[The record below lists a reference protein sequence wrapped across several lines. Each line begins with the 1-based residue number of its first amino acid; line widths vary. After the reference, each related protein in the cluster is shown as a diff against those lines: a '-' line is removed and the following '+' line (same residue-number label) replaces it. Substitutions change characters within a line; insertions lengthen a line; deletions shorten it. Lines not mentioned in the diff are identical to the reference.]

1 MARYEEI
8 SMNGIVTPELPDIVT
23 LLAQCIQNEPL
34 RFFLFKWVDIIYAL
48 FAALFVIS
56 IFWLIGR
63 KRELIPGRLQNFGEL
78 VNGGFDDF
86 VVSVLG
92 QEGRRFTPFIGTL
105 FLYILTMNLMGL
117 IPFLRSPTANWSTT
131 FALAIC
137 VFIYVQYAAFKELG
151 FLGYFDHL
159 MGKPRGAMAF
169 TVIFPI
175 FFFCLHLISELVRPL
190 TLSLR
195 LRSNIWG
202 DDLLLAILSRFGIAG
217 LPLILFSTFLALIA
231 AVVQAA
237 VFCLLTTVYFALI
250 MHHEDNKKEEVA
262 HGL

>member
-1 MARYEEI
+1 MNEI
-8 SMNGIVTPELPDIVT
+8 VQPELPDIIT
-23 LLAQCIQNEPL
+23 LVAHHAQNEAL
-34 RFFLFKWVDIIYAL
+34 RSFLLHWVDIIYAV
-48 FAALFVIS
+48 FAALFIIA
-56 IFWLIGR
+56 IFWMAGK
-63 KRELIPGRLQNFGEL
+63 KRSLIPGRLQSFAEL
-78 VNGGFDDF
+78 IIGGLDDF
-86 VVSVLG
+86 VASVLG
-92 QEGRRFTPFIGTL
+92 QDGRKFTPFIGTL

-131 FALAIC
+131 LALSLC
-137 VFIYVQYAAFKELG
+137 VFVYVQYTAFKEFG

-169 TVIFPI
+169 TLIFPI
-175 FFFCLHLISELVRPL
+175 FFFFLHLISELVRPI

-202 DDLLLAILSRFGIAG
+202 DDLLLAILNQFGIMG
-217 LPLILFSTFLALIA
+217 LPLIFFSTFLALIA

-237 VFCLLTTVYFALI
+237 VFCLLTIVYFALI
-250 MHHEDNKKEEVA
+250 MHHESEEKKEVV

>member
-1 MARYEEI
+1 
-8 SMNGIVTPELPDIVT
+8 MNETTTALPELTDILT
-23 LLAQCIQNEPL
+23 LIARHTRNEPL
-34 RFFLFKWVDIIYAL
+34 RLFLLRWENIIYAII
-48 FAALFVIS
+48 AASFLII
-56 IFWLIGR
+56 IFWLAGR
-63 KRELIPGRLQNFGEL
+63 KRALIPAKFQNFAEL
-78 VNGGFDDF
+78 LIGSFDDF
-86 VVSVLG
+86 IVSILG
-92 QEGRRFTPFIGTL
+92 RGGRRFTPFIGTL

-117 IPFLRSPTANWSTT
+117 IPFFKSPTANWSTT
-131 FALAIC
+131 LALALC
-137 VFIYVQYAAFKELG
+137 VFAYVQYTAFREFG

-159 MGKPRGAMAF
+159 MGKPRGGMAF

-175 FFFCLHLISELVRPL
+175 FFFCLHLISELVRPI

-202 DDLLLAILSRFGIAG
+202 DDLLLAILSRFGIMG
-217 LPLILFSTFLALIA
+217 LPLILFSTFLSLIA

-250 MHHEDNKKEEVA
+250 VQHDGDEKKEVS

>member
-1 MARYEEI
+1 
-8 SMNGIVTPELPDIVT
+8 MNEMTTDLPELPDILT
-23 LLAQCIQNEPL
+23 LVARHTRNESL
-34 RFFLFKWVDIIYAL
+34 RLFLLRWENIIYAII
-48 FAALFVIS
+48 AAFFLIA
-56 IFWLIGR
+56 IFWIAGR
-63 KRELIPGRLQNFGEL
+63 KRAIIPAKLQNFAEL
-78 VNGGFDDF
+78 VIGSFDDF
-86 VVSVLG
+86 VASVLG
-92 QEGRRFTPFIGTL
+92 QRGRKFTPFIGTL

-117 IPFLRSPTANWSTT
+117 IPFLKSPTANWSTT
-131 FALAIC
+131 FALALC
-137 VFIYVQYAAFKELG
+137 VFVYVQYTAFREFG
-151 FLGYFDHL
+151 FLGYFDHH

-169 TVIFPI
+169 TVIFPL

-202 DDLLLAILSRFGIAG
+202 DDFLLAILNKFGIMG
-217 LPLILFSTFLALIA
+217 LPLIVFSTFLTLVA

-250 MHHEDNKKEEVA
+250 VQHEGDEKKEVV

>member
-1 MARYEEI
+1 MSEI
-8 SMNGIVTPELPDIVT
+8 AHPELPDIIT
-23 LLAQCIQNEPL
+23 LVAQSTHNELL
-34 RFFLFKWVDIIYAL
+34 RSFLLRWVDIIYAVL
-48 FAALFVIS
+48 AAFFIVF
-56 IFWLIGR
+56 IFWLVGK
-63 KRELIPGRLQNFGEL
+63 KRAIIPGRLQSFAEL
-78 VNGGFDDF
+78 VIGNFDDF

-92 QEGRRFTPFIGTL
+92 NEGKRFTPFIGTL
-105 FLYILTMNLMGL
+105 FLYILVMNLMGL
-117 IPFLRSPTANWSTT
+117 IPFLKSPTANWSVTL
-131 FALAIC
+131 ALSLC
-137 VFIYVQYAAFKELG
+137 VFVYVQYTAFKEFG

-169 TVIFPI
+169 TLVFPI
-175 FFFCLHLISELVRPL
+175 FFFCLHLISEVVRPL

-202 DDLLLAILSRFGIAG
+202 DDLLLAILNQFGMIG
-217 LPLILFSTFLALIA
+217 LPLIFFSTFLAIIA

-250 MHHEDNKKEEVA
+250 MHHEGDEKKEVA

>member
-1 MARYEEI
+1 
-8 SMNGIVTPELPDIVT
+8 MNENAQPELPDIIT
-23 LLAQCIQNEPL
+23 IAAQYTQNESL
-34 RFFLFKWVDIIYAL
+34 RLFLLHWVDIIYAL
-48 FAALFVIS
+48 LAALFLII
-56 IFWLIGR
+56 IFWVVGR
-63 KRELIPGRLQNFGEL
+63 KKALIPDRLQSAAEFII
-78 VNGGFDDF
+78 GGLDDF
-86 VVSVLG
+86 VASVLG
-92 QEGRRFTPFIGTL
+92 SEGRRFTPFIGTL
-105 FLYILTMNLMGL
+105 FIYILTMNLMGL

-131 FALAIC
+131 LALALC
-137 VFIYVQYAAFKELG
+137 VFFYVQYIAFKELG

-169 TVIFPI
+169 TLIFPI

-202 DDLLLAILSRFGIAG
+202 DDFLLAILNQFGVMG
-217 LPLILFSTFLALIA
+217 LPLIFFSTFLAIIA

-250 MHHEDNKKEEVA
+250 MHHEGDEKKEVA

>member
-1 MARYEEI
+1 MSEMAQPELADIITLAARY
-8 SMNGIVTPELPDIVT
+8 T
-23 LLAQCIQNEPL
+23 QNEPL
-34 RFFLFKWVDIIYAL
+34 RLFLLRWVDIIYAL
-48 FAALFVIS
+48 FAALFIII
-56 IFWLIGR
+56 IFWVVGR
-63 KRELIPGRLQNFGEL
+63 KRALIPGRLQNFAEL
-78 VNGGFDDF
+78 IIGGLDDF
-86 VVSVLG
+86 VASVLG
-92 QEGRRFTPFIGTL
+92 NEGRRFTPFIGTL

-117 IPFLRSPTANWSTT
+117 VPFLRSPTANWSTT
-131 FALAIC
+131 LALALC
-137 VFIYVQYAAFKELG
+137 VFVYVQYAAFKELG

-159 MGKPRGAMAF
+159 MGKPRGVMAF
-169 TVIFPI
+169 TLVFPL

-202 DDLLLAILSRFGIAG
+202 DDFLLAILNQFGIIG
-217 LPLILFSTFLALIA
+217 LPLIFFSTLLTLVA

-250 MHHEDNKKEEVA
+250 MHHEGDEKKEVA

>member
-1 MARYEEI
+1 MSETAQ
-8 SMNGIVTPELPDIVT
+8 PELPDIVT
-23 LLAQCIQNEPL
+23 LAARYTQNESL
-34 RFFLFKWVDIIYAL
+34 RLFLLQWVDIIYAI
-48 FAALFVIS
+48 FAAFFIII
-56 IFWLIGR
+56 IFWVVGR
-63 KRELIPGRLQNFGEL
+63 KRALVPGRLQNFAEL
-78 VNGGFDDF
+78 IIGGLDDF
-86 VVSVLG
+86 VASVLG
-92 QEGRRFTPFIGTL
+92 NEGRRFTPFIGTL

-131 FALAIC
+131 LALALC
-137 VFIYVQYAAFKELG
+137 VFVYVQYAAFKELG

-169 TVIFPI
+169 TLIFPL
-175 FFFCLHLISELVRPL
+175 FFFCLHLISELVRPI

-202 DDLLLAILSRFGIAG
+202 DDFLLAILNQFGIMG
-217 LPLILFSTFLALIA
+217 LPLIFFSTFLALIA

-250 MHHEDNKKEEVA
+250 MHHEGDEKKEVA